1 MIVRWIL
8 HLQPIRASFHFA
20 SKSFS
25 IAALLEAPIKSDYPA
40 VEIPSIPFHETVLGA
55 LREHMKSDQKIA
67 FVCAENQA
75 EITYKTVYDTSH
87 AVSSFLQKNNFQRD
101 VACAVLPNHWAWA
114 PFFLG
119 VAMNGGALT
128 GISPMATEYELKR
141 QLVDSEA
148 KVVLTNTKALNNVL
162 NAAQDCTSVQHVI
175 CIRDE
180 KDATFPYGVF
190 CWDRDVVNAPIQS
203 NAPNVNIDIHRDIIT
218 LPYSSGTTGTPKGVM
233 ITHHNYSAMI
243 SIFSQHQRQ
252 FMSGALE
259 SGWDRHKDKHLL
271 VLPFYHCYGFGF
283 LMNGL
288 ISGSPIVMLS
298 HFQPDV
304 FCETVQL
311 HRIRFAPVVPS
322 VLNFLAKSPLCE
334 EYDLNSLELIMS
346 GGAPAGRDI
355 CEELM
360 RKYENLRHVQQ
371 GYGMSEATMATH
383 LPDVINGQPFGSV
396 GKLLPN
402 LEMKIV
408 DPNTADEVP
417 CWETGEV
424 CIRGP
429 TVMHGYFRNT
439 RATEDTITDGWL
451 HTGDIGYL
459 DNNHYLFIVD
469 RLKELIKVKGFQV
482 APAELEG
489 ILLSHPEIHDAAVIG
504 IPDDR
509 FGEIPKAYVVRA
521 QESLSEEDVKGFI
534 REKVSPYK
542 YLTGGVEFVDTIPR
556 SQAGKILRRVLRDG
570 HFAEQ

>member
-1 MIVRWIL
+1 MVVRWIL
-8 HLQPIRASFHFA
+8 HLQPIRASVQFG

-346 GGAPAGRDI
+346 
-355 CEELM
+355 
-360 RKYENLRHVQQ
+360 
-371 GYGMSEATMATH
+371 YGMSEATMATH

-402 LEMKIV
+402 LEMKV
-408 DPNTADEVP
+408 SSSLLESDEVP

-509 FGEIPKAYVVRA
+509 FGEIPKAYV
-521 QESLSEEDVKGFI
+521 LNILFL
-534 REKVSPYK
+534 EKVSPYK